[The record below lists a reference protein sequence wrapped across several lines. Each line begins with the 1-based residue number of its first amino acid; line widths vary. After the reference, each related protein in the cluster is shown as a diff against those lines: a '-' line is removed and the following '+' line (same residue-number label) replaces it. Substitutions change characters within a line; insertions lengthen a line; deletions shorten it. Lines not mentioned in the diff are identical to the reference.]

1 MRMLKI
7 NVTRLFISTVM
18 MGFLVIYLEG
28 VSIVEAGDK
37 NPDLIEAVTQGR
49 SDVVKRLLTE
59 GADVN
64 ASERDGATALRWAY
78 KWNRPTIV
86 KILKAHGARE

>member
-18 MGFLVIYLEG
+18 MGLIIIYMAG
-28 VSIVEAGDK
+28 MSIVKAGDK
-37 NPDLIEAVTQGR
+37 NQDLIDAVTQGR
-49 SDVVKRLLTE
+49 SEVVKRLLTE

-64 ASERDGATALRWAY
+64 PIEDATGSTGAY
-78 KWNRPTIV
+78 GSCSQGS
-86 KILKAHGARE
+86 H